1 MAERL
6 ILNNEPYVLSENDL
20 PCLVTYGEHMGGS
33 HLSIVLIASL
43 FLSGSKILF
52 LTAYPMARENFLEQ
66 IGQTSNVAFV
76 DSISDLEKAFGAQA
90 IILKSGDELLFLE
103 AVKVIPDLNERVV
116 LVKNMEVFS
125 EAVLDISLTFE
136 KVILSGNIDACIA
149 KEKIAKKNFKTLI
162 AFNQPEIEIPLTVP
176 TLEKYASLLSSNTEN
191 GILAVKKE

>member
-1 MAERL
+1 
-6 ILNNEPYVLSENDL
+6 
-20 PCLVTYGEHMGGS
+20 
-33 HLSIVLIASL
+33 
-43 FLSGSKILF
+43 
-52 LTAYPMARENFLEQ
+52 
-66 IGQTSNVAFV
+66 
-76 DSISDLEKAFGAQA
+76 
-90 IILKSGDELLFLE
+90 
-103 AVKVIPDLNERVV
+103 
-116 LVKNMEVFS
+116 MEVFS